1 MFTRYLHATVLAAAL
16 LAVAPLSNA
25 AEAKPAQTMEHQ
37 HDVTI
42 LHLVETAQTSADH
55 EAIAKRLDEE
65 ATQLEKQAGQHERLA
80 KQYHRG
86 QGVPPKGN
94 AASLASHCDAL
105 TKNLK
110 ASATD
115 ARAMA
120 QLHREVAHEL
130 AK

>member
-1 MFTRYLHATVLAAAL
+1 MFTRHLHAAILAAAL
-16 LAVAPLSNA
+16 FAVAPLGS
-25 AEAKPAQTMEHQ
+25 AEEVKPAQTMEHQ

-55 EAIAKRLDEE
+55 EAIATRLEEE
-65 ATQLEKQAGQHERLA
+65 AAQLDKQATQHERLA
-80 KQYHRG
+80 THYRMGH
-86 QGVPPKGN
+86 GVPPKGN
-94 AASLASHCDAL
+94 SVGLADHCNSL

-110 ASATD
+110 ASAAD

-120 QLHREVAHEL
+120 QLHRDVAHQL

>member
-1 MFTRYLHATVLAAAL
+1 MFTRYLHTAVLAAAL
-16 LAVAPLSNA
+16 LVVAPLGA
-25 AEAKPAQTMEHQ
+25 TAEEKPAQTMEHQ

-65 ATQLEKQAGQHERLA
+65 ATQLDKQAAQHEHLA
-80 KQYHRG
+80 KQYRLGH
-86 QGVPPKGN
+86 GVPPKGN
-94 AASLASHCDAL
+94 AAGLANHCNSL

-120 QLHREVAHEL
+120 QLHRDVAHQL

>member
-1 MFTRYLHATVLAAAL
+1 MLTRSLHAALLAAAL
-16 LAVAPLSNA
+16 LAVPPLGST
-25 AEAKPAQTMEHQ
+25 AEETPAQTMEHQ

-55 EAIAKRLDEE
+55 EAIAKRFEDE
-65 ATQLEKQAGQHERLA
+65 ATQLDKQAAQHERLA

-94 AASLASHCDAL
+94 AAGLANHCDRL

-120 QLHREVAHEL
+120 QLHREVAHLL